1 MPKLVGGKIV
11 PEPKVEWFIKD
22 ASLAYREG
30 WGIFN
35 GSEIQRDDSPG
46 DASIEVLDS
55 DDAAINLVCTK
66 ALAGSKTHVK
76 ALILHM
82 RTLEDR
88 CVELLLAAQGGPK

>member
-1 MPKLVGGKIV
+1 MGKLVGGKTV
-11 PEPKVEWFIKD
+11 PVPKVDWFIKD

-35 GSEIQRDDSPG
+35 GSEIQRDDCPD

-55 DDAAINLVCTK
+55 DNDAINLVCIG
-66 ALAGSKTHVK
+66 AMAGSRTHVK

-82 RTLEDR
+82 RTLKER
-88 CVELLLAAQGGPK
+88 CAELLLAAQGGPK